1 MTEQKEK
8 KLEDIK
14 KEAEQYKCLV
24 QKSCYFIAEFLSGPM
39 CGKCFPCSLGSYEAR
54 IRLKN
59 IIKGRGTEADLLA
72 IKRIATEM
80 LDSSMCKK
88 GKDTAVYMSESI
100 ELSPYIEHISGVCRD
115 KECLSL
121 IKYIIIPEQCIIC
134 GDCQDVCKDNAIIG
148 EKKKSYLSSYLPFEI
163 VQKRCT
169 KCGECIKVCPYGA
182 IEIVDIKAKVD
193 AEVEKKQVKVEV

>member
-14 KEAEQYKCLV
+14 KEAEQYKCPV
-24 QKSCYFIAEFLSGPM
+24 QKSLYFIAEFLSGPM
-39 CGKCFPCSLGSYEAR
+39 CGRCFPCSFGSYEAR
-54 IRLKN
+54 IRLRN
-59 IIKGRGTEADLLA
+59 ITEGKGTEDDINKL
-72 IKRIATEM
+72 KRIVENM
-80 LDSSMCKK
+80 LENSMCKK

-100 ELSPYIEHISGVCRD
+100 ELDSYSEHISDVCRD

-121 IKYIIIPEQCIIC
+121 IEYIIIPEQCIIC

-148 EKKKSYLSSYLPFEI
+148 EKKKSYLSGYMPFEI

-169 KCGECIKVCPYGA
+169 KCGECIKVCPTNA
-182 IEIVDIKAKVD
+182 IEIVSAKE
-193 AEVEKKQVKVEV
+193 AREKEPVAI